1 MAILLLVLSI
11 VPADVLAEDASD
23 SDKYKGYD
31 VVIMTDGS
39 IVYGHIIRI
48 AENNDVKIRDHRDIV
63 IDIYHKKI
71 AQVTTGDNYQR
82 VQQQTQDAFVQDS
95 LGGLPWDANYH
106 IRLGIYS
113 GDKRDFAFFSFVK
126 GRRVEKNIFVGGGVG
141 YHLGPSSTFVPIF
154 VELDYNF
161 LHRRPFPYVH
171 ASGGYSVAWH
181 DYAEGGVGG
190 YMFECG
196 IGLRL
201 AIVDGN
207 LLTVQLNYRAQNI
220 NEEAFGIYTP
230 WETGGL
236 SVGFN
241 F

>member
-31 VVIMTDGS
+31 VVIMTDGN
-39 IVYGHIIRI
+39 IVYGHIIRV

-63 IDIYHKKI
+63 IDISHKKI

-82 VQQQTQDAFVQDS
+82 MQQQTQDAFVQDS

-106 IRLGIYS
+106 IRGSLLFDEIDSYYQIS
-113 GDKRDFAFFSFVK
+113 VLR
-126 GRRVEKNIFVGGGVG
+126 GRRLEKNIFFGVG
-141 YHLGPSSTFVPIF
+141 IAIHNGPSSTFVPMF
-154 VELDYNF
+154 AELNYNF
-161 LHRRPFPYVH
+161 FHRRPFPYVH

-181 DYAEGGVGG
+181 DYAEGRVGG

-236 SVGFN
+236 SVGVN